1 MTRHDTDDTTMDRR
15 TTTDDRETA
24 NRTMGDVSHTNPKTG
39 ESFGDSPVFERGTV
53 IIADGGVAEGERT
66 DEDVAMADV
75 DHVPREGAP
84 EANTAYTRGI
94 QREEPGAETA
104 TNAGDKPN

>member
-53 IIADGGVAEGERT
+53 IIADGGVAAVGG
-66 DEDVAMADV
+66 EDVVTANLVERVYGVQATIATV
-75 DHVPREGAP
+75 DGRQIVVPE
-84 EANTAYTRGI
+84 
-94 QREEPGAETA
+94 
-104 TNAGDKPN
+104 